1 MLLGGGGN
9 CQGCGCSAGGCTEF
23 YEGETG
29 VSSTGWVA
37 AGFTTPPGG
46 LTLSSATIYIDS
58 AGTTA
63 ALADLRLE
71 LYSSNYLL
79 VPNAVVV
86 SLTAPGAIADA
97 MTWTAPDEPLTGST
111 LYYLVYRV
119 AGAGGSDW
127 KYHEFSAVPGQDPA
141 ACELYY
147 SSYSNNGGAGW
158 FPPGP
163 FDFYYLFDIN

>member
-9 CQGCGCSAGGCTEF
+9 CQGCGCSGGGCTEF
-23 YEGETG
+23 YDDETG

-37 AGFTTPPGG
+37 GGFTTPPGG
-46 LTLSSATIYIDS
+46 LTLSSATIYINS
-58 AGTTA
+58 GATTA

-71 LYSSNYLL
+71 LYSSTALL
-79 VPNAVVV
+79 VPNALVV

-111 LYYLVYRV
+111 LYYLVFRV
-119 AGAGGSDW
+119 SGAGSSPW
-127 KYHEFSAVPGQDPA
+127 KWEGYTDPLDDEP
-141 ACELYY
+141 CRLYY
-147 SSYSNNGGAGW
+147 HSYTNNGGTSW

-163 FDFYYLFDIN
+163 NSNYYLFDIN